1 MCHQPPIYLYPAAS
15 DPRLRIR
22 KSSDGSEDLT
32 FRLSTQHLESSNC
45 KHSAV
50 GSCRSEDMNLAPLN
64 IKYTS
69 LYFSQLCTINNLN
82 MSLEEKKQLRAFYLS
97 LYLLHITEALVSHK
111 LSAGKTDVSKSCG
124 SRCVLFVIRVS
135 CSFGSEF
142 NPFVV

>member
-1 MCHQPPIYLYPAAS
+1 MAELKERVRIEKKLVSSLDSEYTDTRICLPTLKHGDTELFLMSFRLAPAS

-64 IKYTS
+64 IKS
-69 LYFSQLCTINNLN
+69 
-82 MSLEEKKQLRAFYLS
+82 
-97 LYLLHITEALVSHK
+97 
-111 LSAGKTDVSKSCG
+111 
-124 SRCVLFVIRVS
+124 SRFTQT
-135 CSFGSEF
+135 
-142 NPFVV
+142 